1 MRACRFLSNNLQPF
15 KREKEYE
22 FRRGT
27 SRVKQHPKIIFQPN
41 ASGASYYATCNMS
54 THHQT
59 TIVVELGCSR
69 IKVGLAGESKPRH
82 VMSGVD
88 DGLLKIDDGMCT
100 SSCTWNHFYNYLSK
114 SSSSSGDALSAKITT
129 VYEWEKTLYPL
140 FSYVLTSILFIQRP
154 SRHRMLILMND
165 IFTPRNLREALLRV
179 LLDYLNLGG
188 VLLVNGGCFGSIQ
201 YLLEGM
207 NLSISPTTTTRQ
219 PKASLVI
226 DIGTNEARIAVSAP
240 GSSFLVETYNVVSAG
255 YQAFLRHALTL
266 YQEEEDIDANDWRT
280 NATLEDVNAIVD
292 AWIIAS
298 NNDQSS
304 SSSTTTVSVE
314 LPSLM
319 KQANEQS
326 ESSESASN
334 TVQQLSVLP
343 LVEAFHQVYLDYSQ
357 TTSLTYAILSS
368 VLASPIDLRKA
379 ALQNVVLVGGGA
391 VALRSFG
398 KGLEVELENAI
409 KAACGVSTD
418 NETNNTKEEE
428 EKKDD
433 DLKVSSIARGRF
445 QGLRAA
451 VDSSLHHDND
461 EHSGVNIKY
470 PDPFAPD
477 LAHWLSGSIMGKL
490 RLSNEDWIHLESSS
504 AGSVRGERLRR

>member
-1 MRACRFLSNNLQPF
+1 
-15 KREKEYE
+15 
-22 FRRGT
+22 
-27 SRVKQHPKIIFQPN
+27 
-41 ASGASYYATCNMS
+41 MS

-88 DGLLKIDDGMCT
+88 DGVLKIDDGMCT
-100 SSCTWNHFYNYLSK
+100 SSCTWNHFYKYLS
-114 SSSSSGDALSAKITT
+114 SSSSSGNALSAKITT
-129 VYEWEKTLYPL
+129 VYEWEKALYPL
-140 FSYVLTSILFIQRP
+140 FSYMLTSILFIQRP

-240 GSSFLVETYNVVSAG
+240 GSSFLVETYQVVSAG

-266 YQEEEDIDANDWRT
+266 YQEEVKEEEDNDAKDWRT

-304 SSSTTTVSVE
+304 SSSTTTISVE
-314 LPSLM
+314 IPSLI
-319 KQANEQS
+319 KQVNELS

-343 LVEAFHQVYLDYSQ
+343 LVDAFHQVYLDYSR
-357 TTSLTYAILSS
+357 TTGLTYAILSS

-379 ALQNVVLVGGGA
+379 ALQNVVLIGGGA

-398 KGLEVELENAI
+398 KGLKVELENAI
-409 KAACGVSTD
+409 KTACGVSID

-428 EKKDD
+428 EKKED

-445 QGLRAA
+445 QSLRAA

-461 EHSGVNIKY
+461 EHSGVHIKY

-490 RLSNEDWIHLESSS
+490 RLSNEDWIHSESSS
-504 AGSVRGERLRR
+504 AGSGRGERLRR

>member
-1 MRACRFLSNNLQPF
+1 
-15 KREKEYE
+15 
-22 FRRGT
+22 
-27 SRVKQHPKIIFQPN
+27 
-41 ASGASYYATCNMS
+41 MS
-54 THHQT
+54 THHQA

-88 DGLLKIDDGMCT
+88 DGVLKIDDGMCT
-100 SSCTWNHFYNYLSK
+100 SSCTWNHFYNYLSSS
-114 SSSSSGDALSAKITT
+114 SSSSSGNIVSAKITT

-140 FSYVLTSILFIQRP
+140 FSHVLTSILFIQRP

-179 LLDYLNLGG
+179 LIDYLNLGG
-188 VLLVNGGCFGSIQ
+188 VLLVNGGCFGCIQ

-207 NLSISPTTTTRQ
+207 NLSISPTTTRQ

-240 GSSFLVETYNVVSAG
+240 GSSFLVETYQVVSAG
-255 YQAFLRHALTL
+255 YQAFLRHVLTL
-266 YQEEEDIDANDWRT
+266 YQDEVEEEEGDNDAKYWHT
-280 NATLEDVNAIVD
+280 NATLEDINAIVQ
-292 AWIIAS
+292 ARIIS
-298 NNDQSS
+298 SKNDQSS
-304 SSSTTTVSVE
+304 SSSATTISVE
-314 LPSLM
+314 LPSLI
-319 KQANEQS
+319 KQANELS
-326 ESSESASN
+326 ESSESVSN

-343 LVEAFHQVYLDYSQ
+343 LVEAFHQVYLDYSR

-379 ALQNVVLVGGGA
+379 ALQNVVLIGGGA

-409 KAACGVSTD
+409 KTACGVTID
-418 NETNNTKEEE
+418 DYETNNTKEEE
-428 EKKDD
+428 EKKEDD
-433 DLKVSSIARGRF
+433 SKVSSIARGRF
-445 QGLRAA
+445 QSLSAA
-451 VDSSLHHDND
+451 VESSSRDDNN
-461 EHSGVNIKY
+461 EQNSGVHIKY

-490 RLSNEDWIHLESSS
+490 RLSNEDWINSDSSSS

>member
-1 MRACRFLSNNLQPF
+1 
-15 KREKEYE
+15 
-22 FRRGT
+22 
-27 SRVKQHPKIIFQPN
+27 
-41 ASGASYYATCNMS
+41 
-54 THHQT
+54 
-59 TIVVELGCSR
+59 
-69 IKVGLAGESKPRH
+69 
-82 VMSGVD
+82 MSGD
-88 DGLLKIDDGMCT
+88 DGVLKIDDGMCT
-100 SSCTWNHFYNYLSK
+100 SSCTWNHFYNYLSS
-114 SSSSSGDALSAKITT
+114 SSSSSGNALSAKITT
-129 VYEWEKTLYPL
+129 VYEWEKALYPL
-140 FSYVLTSILFIQRP
+140 FSYMLTSILFIQRT

-240 GSSFLVETYNVVSAG
+240 GSSFLVETYQVVSAG
-255 YQAFLRHALTL
+255 YQAFLRRALTL
-266 YQEEEDIDANDWRT
+266 YQEEVKEEEDNDAKDWCA

-298 NNDQSS
+298 INDQSS
-304 SSSTTTVSVE
+304 SSSTTTISVE

-379 ALQNVVLVGGGA
+379 ALQNVVLIGGGA

-398 KGLEVELENAI
+398 KGLKVELEKAI
-409 KAACGVSTD
+409 KTACGVSID

-428 EKKDD
+428 EKKED

-445 QGLRAA
+445 QSLRAA

-461 EHSGVNIKY
+461 EHSGVHIKY

-490 RLSNEDWIHLESSS
+490 RLCNEDWIHSDSSS
-504 AGSVRGERLRR
+504 SSGSGSGSGRGERLRR